1 MIISHCGHKTCIRTQ
16 SGGFFEIKY
25 LQDFKDLY
33 NRAHPQRTDGRAV
46 ECTGLENRRRESVP
60 EFESQSVRHSW
71 GVCQSLPL
79 ILISELSV
87 TYHSV
92 RYLYLTSVLSFI
104 VFSLSYFYNRC
115 LNFMYWF
122 RISHRLQYLMII
134 METEF
139 MDTLRTTLNGKI
151 SPITVINDEKRS

>member
-25 LQDFKDLY
+25 LQDYKDLY
-33 NRAHPQRTDGRAV
+33 NKAHPQRTDGRAV

-71 GVCQSLPL
+71 GLCQSLLL

-92 RYLYLTSVLSFI
+92 RYLYLTSVLSFT
-104 VFSLSYFYNRC
+104 VFSLSCIYNRC
-115 LNFMYWF
+115 FSFMYLF
-122 RISHRLQYLMII
+122 RIYHRLQYLMII
-134 METEF
+134 MEAEIT
-139 MDTLRTTLNGKI
+139 DTLRTTLNRKI
-151 SPITVINDEKRS
+151 RHITVINDEKRS